1 MDRDHH
7 CNVLK
12 ELVTENSCN
21 IVCIQE
27 TKLQQVDDMFIS
39 STLGQKFLGQYA
51 ALPAEG
57 TREGIILACSQDLYS
72 ISQVNIRQFSVSANI
87 TRRLDNV
94 VWSITVVY
102 GLQSEADKL
111 SFMQEIR
118 QISQTVHDRWLL
130 LGDFNLIYRAYGK
143 SSGNINKRLMNSF

>member
-1 MDRDHH
+1 
-7 CNVLK
+7 
-12 ELVTENSCN
+12 
-21 IVCIQE
+21 
-27 TKLQQVDDMFIS
+27 MFIS

-57 TREGIILACSQDLYS
+57 TRGGIILACSQDLYS